1 MTALCT
7 RLTCLALLCLGG
19 LPVGSAEGS
28 TSSAS
33 SAAST
38 SVGSASDS
46 IRGSSNSSSRTT
58 NQVAQGDYRIVD
70 VAQAAPHSG
79 RLRLTLQA
87 VAVPGAAGALTLE
100 LPAQALGARGV
111 AARELVSVRQRAYGL
126 EFARA
131 GNGAGAHTREPFFL
145 VLADEWHRELDA
157 RPVTL

>member
-1 MTALCT
+1 MTALPT
-7 RLTCLALLCLGG
+7 RLTCLALLCLGCVSSG
-19 LPVGSAEGS
+19 RAESS

-46 IRGSSNSSSRTT
+46 IRGSSNSSSRSTH
-58 NQVAQGDYRIVD
+58 QVAQGDYRIVD
-70 VAQAAPHSG
+70 VAQATPRAG

-100 LPAQALGARGV
+100 LPAQALAPRGL
-111 AARELVSVRQRAYGL
+111 AAHELVSVRQRPYGL

-131 GNGAGAHTREPFFL
+131 GVGSSTREPFFL
-145 VLADEWHRELDA
+145 VLADAWHRELDA
-157 RPVTL
+157 RPVAL

>member
-1 MTALCT
+1 MTALPT

-19 LPVGSAEGS
+19 LPTGHAESS

-58 NQVAQGDYRIVD
+58 NQVAQGDYRIVE
-70 VAQAAPHSG
+70 VAEATTRAG

-87 VAVPGAAGALTLE
+87 VAVPGAAGVLTLE
-100 LPAQALGARGV
+100 LPAQALAPRGL
-111 AARELVSVRQRAYGL
+111 AAQELVSVRQRPYGL

-131 GNGAGAHTREPFFL
+131 GAGSNAREPFFL

-157 RPVTL
+157 RPVVL